1 MINREQIINEFEK
14 YVAPY
19 DRENEKIK
27 LKVEHTYR
35 VADICHKI
43 AVGLGLEAYDVDLA
57 WLIGMLHD
65 IGRFEQLRR
74 YNTFADADSI
84 DHAHFA
90 VELLF
95 GEEVLGEDNPGED
108 SSGKDNPEED
118 SSEEDS
124 SARNSS
130 RSLITSFAEGLNS
143 EDITVLRKSI
153 WNHSAYRVEEGL
165 TERELLFAK
174 IIRDGDKVD
183 IFKVIADIPME
194 TIYDVSTEEVRLS
207 TLSDEVLEAFHEEHA
222 VLRSLKKTPLDFQ
235 VAHIALAFELEFPV
249 SVGIAKEQGYLQ
261 KLMNHKPEDEKTA
274 SQYAQVVEHM
284 QRYLQE
290 NAEN

>member
-1 MINREQIINEFEK
+1 MIDREQIKLEFEK

-19 DRENEKIK
+19 DRENEKIR

-35 VADICHKI
+35 VADICDKI
-43 AVGLGLEAYDVDLA
+43 ARELGLVPYDVDLA

-95 GEEVLGEDNPGED
+95 GEEALGEDNLGED
-108 SSGKDNPEED
+108 SLTGNP
-118 SSEEDS
+118 
-124 SARNSS
+124 S
-130 RSLITSFAEGLNS
+130 RPLITSFTEGLNP
-143 EDITVLRKSI
+143 EDTTVLRKSI

-165 TERELLFAK
+165 TARELLFAK

-194 TIYDVSTEEVRLS
+194 TIYDVSTEEVRGS
-207 TLSDEVLEAFHEEHA
+207 TLSEKVLEAFHEEHA

-249 SVGIAKEQGYLQ
+249 SVAIAKEQGYLQ
-261 KLMNHKPEDEKTA
+261 KLMSHKPEDVKTA
-274 SQYAQVVEHM
+274 KQYAQVVEHM
-284 QRYLQE
+284 QRYLE
-290 NAEN
+290 EKVCE